1 MKRQGGTGSLRLRLL
16 VVGGA
21 SILLALA
28 LAGFGLVLLFERHVE
43 RRVALELET
52 HLRQLIDGLER
63 AQDGALQLAR
73 LPAEPRFQEPLGGL
87 YWQIAEEPPPPGG
100 GAAAVLRSRSL
111 WDEILRL
118 PPDPLGSGEVHQHTI
133 PGPSGASLLALE
145 RRVALPASL
154 GGGSLRVAVA
164 MDRAEISAAGHA
176 FAAELAPSLAVL
188 AAFLIAA
195 AWVQVTVGLRPLG
208 ELRRRLGAV
217 RAGREA
223 RLGAA
228 GFPDEVRPLAAELD
242 HLLDAQDEA
251 LARAR
256 ARAADLAHGLKT
268 PLTVL
273 AADAVQLRARGEGG
287 IAEEIEAVTE
297 TMRRHVERELARARA
312 ARAGSGGHQAAPAP
326 VARQVVG
333 VLRRTPRGQAL
344 AWDIDIPADLV
355 MDADA
360 QDLAEILGNL
370 AENAAKW
377 ARSRVRLEGR
387 RDEAAAGTV
396 VLAVEDDG
404 PGIPEDEADRALA
417 RGERLDATKPGSGL
431 GLAIVADM
439 LEALGASLRL
449 GRSESL
455 GGLRAEVR
463 LPGRRDETVTAG
475 RPPRAPPP

>member
-1 MKRQGGTGSLRLRLL
+1 VKRQGGTGSLRLRLL
-16 VVGGA
+16 VAGGA

-63 AQDGALQLAR
+63 AQDGALQLAACR
-73 LPAEPRFQEPLGGL
+73 PNRVSRTSRRTLLADRGGT
-87 YWQIAEEPPPPGG
+87 APTGG

-217 RAGREA
+217 RAGGRRGSA
-223 RLGAA
+223 RRIPVTRCGRSPPSWITSWMRRTRRSRGRGRAPPTSRMASRPAHRPRRRCGA
-228 GFPDEVRPLAAELD
+228 V
-242 HLLDAQDEA
+242 
-251 LARAR
+251 ARAR
-256 ARAADLAHGLKT
+256 RGRDRGGDRGGHRDHAAACRTRVG
-268 PLTVL
+268 
-273 AADAVQLRARGEGG
+273 AGAGRARGQRGHQ
-287 IAEEIEAVTE
+287 
-297 TMRRHVERELARARA
+297 RRPPRSRGRSWASCA
-312 ARAGSGGHQAAPAP
+312 ARRAGRRSLGHRYPG
-326 VARQVVG
+326 R
-333 VLRRTPRGQAL
+333 PRHG
-344 AWDIDIPADLV
+344 P
-355 MDADA
+355 DA